1 MRRSFNSGM
10 ASSFRVAVVLVACVC
25 RAAAQEVS
33 LTVQISDDVE
43 RTLFVPADSEPEGEA
58 KAFCSEWNRS
68 ERLKWGGEQFD
79 ECVKELSKR
88 VLMERLRE
96 ALPLDA
102 QLASV
107 SVDVAVDSKGTKR
120 RFEHVESNDI
130 GTEAKAFCTEI
141 LSPGSKADA
150 RITRDAIEQCAG
162 RIIAAARGKLIEQAV
177 ESEGDLGL

>member
-1 MRRSFNSGM
+1 M
-10 ASSFRVAVVLVACVC
+10 ASSLALLLVACVC

-68 ERLKWGGEQFD
+68 ERLKWGTDEFD

-107 SVDVAVDSKGTKR
+107 AVDVAVDAKGT
-120 RFEHVESNDI
+120 NDDSSR
-130 GTEAKAFCTEI
+130 GATTSEPRPAFCTEI
-141 LSPGSKADA
+141 LSPGSSGCSDHAVV
-150 RITRDAIEQCAG
+150 G
-162 RIIAAARGKLIEQAV
+162 RVRGRVAAAAALDGGRERRGPGALA
-177 ESEGDLGL
+177 